1 MSRKEQILKYTKEF
15 EQQHKRQPFDV
26 NEVAD
31 WLMQNDYW
39 KPLKDFARRK
49 CVEEVKDVL
58 REQYITAED
67 GSRVRLYHSATTE
80 KDGRQLHLWANMF
93 DAPREH
99 LEVGFQ
105 ERRRQSLGDAR
116 QLKSDMDYVNQKRF
130 QENPIQMSFN
140 FDEDL
145 AEEEAFKEMNKKKKK
160 AA

>member
-1 MSRKEQILKYTKEF
+1 MSRKEQILKFTREF
-15 EQQHKRQPFDV
+15 EQEHQRQPFDV

-31 WLMQNDYW
+31 WLIKNDFW
-39 KPLKDFARRK
+39 KPLKDFARKK
-49 CVEEVKDVL
+49 CAEEVKDVL
-58 REQYITAED
+58 REQFITADD
-67 GSRVRLYHSATTE
+67 GTRVRLYHSATTE
-80 KDGRQLHLWANMF
+80 RDGKQLHLWANMH

-116 QLKSDMDYVNQKRF
+116 QLKTDIDYCNKKRF
-130 QENPIQMSFN
+130 SDNPIQMSFN

-145 AEEEAFKEMNKKKKK
+145 AEEEAFKEMNKKKK

>member
-1 MSRKEQILKYTKEF
+1 MSRKEQILKYTKDF
-15 EQQHKRQPFDV
+15 EQQHGRQPFDV

-31 WLMQNDYW
+31 WLMNNNYW
-39 KPLKDFARRK
+39 KPQPDFAKRK

-58 REQYITAED
+58 REQYITADD
-67 GSRVRLYHSATTE
+67 GTRVRLYHSATTV
-80 KDGRQLHLWANMF
+80 KDGKQQHLWANMF

-116 QLKSDMDYVNQKRF
+116 QLKADMDYCNKKRF
-130 QENPIQMSFN
+130 SENPIQMSFN

-145 AEEEAFKEMNKKKKK
+145 AEEEAYKQMNKKDK